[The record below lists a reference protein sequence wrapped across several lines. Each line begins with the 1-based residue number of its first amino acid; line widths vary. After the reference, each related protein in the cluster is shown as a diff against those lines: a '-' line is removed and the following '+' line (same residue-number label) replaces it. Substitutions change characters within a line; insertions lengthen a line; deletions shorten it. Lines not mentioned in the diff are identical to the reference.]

1 MNTVIAT
8 FILHVVINA
17 STLSG
22 LPRQTITATD
32 ERGNTSTYTGVALR
46 SILTRAGV
54 PTGQPLRG
62 KAMTQ
67 YVVVGAA
74 DNYHVVFSVAELDPS
89 FTDRVVLIA
98 ETRDG
103 QPLPADVGPYRLIVP
118 GEKRDGRWVRQVT
131 DLDIEDAGGSK

>member
-1 MNTVIAT
+1 MNALIAAL
-8 FILHVVINA
+8 ILHLTINA
-17 STLSG
+17 ATLSG
-22 LPRQTITATD
+22 LPRQTVKATD
-32 ERGNTSTYTGVALR
+32 ERGNTSTYAGVALR
-46 SILTRAGV
+46 DLLTRAGV

-98 ETRDG
+98 DSRDG
-103 QPLPADVGPYRLIVP
+103 QPFPPDVGPYRLIVP
-118 GEKRDGRWVRQVT
+118 GEKREGRWVRQVT
-131 DLDIEDAGGSK
+131 EIDIEDAGGSH